1 MVCGLIRIKLHRER
15 RGELKFKCVTK
26 LVHYQEFQNSS
37 PLQRKVFFNITTF
50 QRKSTFSISLRKV
63 GKQEQEVQIMFP
75 VHAKSVSS
83 ISNKVRCNAFI
94 GPEGGAGAG
103 IIMVMCT

>member
-1 MVCGLIRIKLHRER
+1 MQLCTTSVLI
-15 RGELKFKCVTK
+15 G
-26 LVHYQEFQNSS
+26 
-37 PLQRKVFFNITTF
+37 
-50 QRKSTFSISLRKV
+50 LRKV
-63 GKQEQEVQIMFP
+63 GLQEQEVQIMFP